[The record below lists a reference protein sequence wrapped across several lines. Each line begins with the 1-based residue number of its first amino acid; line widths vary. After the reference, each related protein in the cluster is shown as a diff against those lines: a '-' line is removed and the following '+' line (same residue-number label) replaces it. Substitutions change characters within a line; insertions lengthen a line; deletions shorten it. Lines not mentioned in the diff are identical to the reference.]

1 MTTGHKDLCRCGS
14 GKRYKHCHMPIDQA
28 KSRRGWMAGVAVVAA
43 LVLGVAA
50 WGAISQWQA
59 SQALQGGGAG
69 DSLRTAGSA
78 GGATG
83 GPGDVSGVN
92 SPAPQGAFGTMVPGR
107 NDQAPIPATAGRSLP
122 MGPSSSQAVMPGEN
136 PTRWQYD
143 VARNRHYNPLPGHQH
158 WHNGPPPSDT
168 SGALTVT
175 GTNPTVSVGGGGS
188 GGLSVSGGAITTTSK
203 VSGSTMATSGSEPL
217 KPGENPAPW
226 EYDKARDRHYNP
238 TDAHRHWHSGPPP
251 PVSERR

>member
-1 MTTGHKDLCRCGS
+1 MHAVIVP
-14 GKRYKHCHMPIDQA
+14 MPVDP
-28 KSRRGWMAGVAVVAA
+28 RRGAGIFHDLIAA
-43 LVLGVAA
+43 GHRLRDRPSQRRCNQGRAPEGPFHGPNSDALPGDARDAA
-50 WGAISQWQA
+50 ADGANSVTA
-59 SQALQGGGAG
+59 GGGEV
-69 DSLRTAGSA
+69 LL
-78 GGATG
+78 GAA
-83 GPGDVSGVN
+83 VSGVN

-188 GGLSVSGGAITTTSK
+188 GGLSVSGGAITTPSK

>member
-1 MTTGHKDLCRCGS
+1 MTTGHKDLCPCGS

-28 KSRRGWMAGVAVVAA
+28 KGRRGWMAGVAVVAA

-59 SQALQGGGAG
+59 TQALRGGGAG
-69 DSLRTAGSA
+69 DSLRVGSGV
-78 GGATG
+78 GGAAG

-92 SPAPQGAFGTMVPGR
+92 SPAPQGTFGSVVPGR
-107 NDQAPIPATAGRSLP
+107 NDQAPIPATAGRTLP
-122 MGPSSSQAVMPGEN
+122 MGGSSSQAVMPGEN
-136 PTRWQYD
+136 PTPWQYD

-175 GTNPTVSVGGGGS
+175 GTNPVVTVGGS
-188 GGLSVSGGAITTTSK
+188 PSSGLSVSGGVTTSK
-203 VSGSTMATSGSEPL
+203 ATGSTMATSGSEAL
-217 KPGENPAPW
+217 APGENPAPW
-226 EYDKARDRHYNP
+226 EYDKARDRHFNP